1 MANDQLVVDK
11 DRSGYYIC
19 WYFPETGDVG
29 AFLGESTYTAAQLA
43 KAKPADW
50 EHIKATITAGQ
61 TAGVERVD
69 RDGYRWESRA
79 DAFAALRAIKVA
91 IKDKSNKPWP
101 QWAVQAK
108 AAGWTPPKGWK
119 P

>member
-1 MANDQLVVDK
+1 M
-11 DRSGYYIC
+11 
-19 WYFPETGDVG
+19 
-29 AFLGESTYTAAQLA
+29 
-43 KAKPADW
+43 
-50 EHIKATITAGQ
+50 
-61 TAGVERVD
+61 
-69 RDGYRWESRA
+69 
-79 DAFAALRAIKVA
+79 ALRRLRHRWKIRAERHGCDSV